1 MKGIKNESPIK
12 GEFTPEELAELA
24 KIDGVTPIDES
35 KLTDDQLRDL
45 YKNEKGTLVEETRA
59 KSKKVEVPNVE
70 EPKEKMVKV
79 EVPKNENPQLTEAL
93 KPFRARIGSK
103 PEKGCE
109 KRVLAVIHKRSFDA
123 NGLMQ
128 SKPYSQYFDERE
140 YQNFLKHPNGF
151 VVELEIYNPFK
162 K

>member
-1 MKGIKNESPIK
+1 MRTKKPKIIKPKIIKSMESPEK
-12 GEFTPEELAELA
+12 
-24 KIDGVTPIDES
+24 VT
-35 KLTDDQLRDL
+35 TV
-45 YKNEKGTLVEETRA
+45 T
-59 KSKKVEVPNVE
+59 
-70 EPKEKMVKV
+70 
-79 EVPKNENPQLTEAL
+79 KNENPQLTEAL
-93 KPFRARIGSK
+93 KPFRALVGSK

-128 SKPYSQYFDERE
+128 SKPYAQYFDERE